1 MAPLDVTS
9 GIEIAIRMLRRRALI
24 SGVLALGAAS
34 TTLVTV
40 LMHTPSDL
48 RISFPIISALISSF
62 VA

>member
-9 GIEIAIRMLRRRALI
+9 GIEIAIRTLRRRALI

-40 LMHTPSDL
+40 L
-48 RISFPIISALISSF
+48 
-62 VA
+62 